1 MDNNYIG
8 DNTETWTKEVKK
20 QEEEAEKELIE
31 WKKLKRMEK
40 IARLKENWKAKSN
53 GKIARVL
60 AIKQQDDGKHFAC
73 KSKFIFQHS
82 SWLKKYS
89 KNSH

>member
-53 GKIARVL
+53 GKRETEKKREKFGEMKEISEEEARCSAGRYFFL
-60 AIKQQDDGKHFAC
+60 GF
-73 KSKFIFQHS
+73 
-82 SWLKKYS
+82 L
-89 KNSH
+89 